1 MVHLNKARLQKGIP
15 TKLQMKRLGPCKILA
30 KYGANAYKIEL
41 PSDLG
46 ISPIFNVQDLVE
58 FKGTLPQISP
68 GIQEDLGPAAAPKVT
83 KLEVEKLLDSRVKKT
98 TRQKV
103 YMEHL
108 IKWKEK
114 PVSEA
119 TWVAETDLKKV
130 GIPLDLLQT
139 NPL

>member
-1 MVHLNKARLQKGIP
+1 M
-15 TKLQMKRLGPCKILA
+15 A
-30 KYGANAYKIEL
+30 KYGENAYKIEL

-58 FKGTLPQISP
+58 FKGTLPQISL
-68 GIQEDLGPAAAPKVT
+68 GIQEDIGPAAAPKVT
-83 KLEVEKLLDSRVKKT
+83 KLEAEKLLDSRVKKT
-98 TRQKV
+98 TGHKV

-114 PVSEA
+114 PVSKA
-119 TWVAETDLKKV
+119 TWVAETEFKKV

-139 NPL
+139 DPP